1 MKFVHARLSI
11 GARLGVLAGLFLIPI
26 ILLLWLFVQQS
37 WKDISFAEHE
47 LRGAAYLE
55 KVWPGLSSAARGE
68 APSAQVN
75 AAIAAAAAEE
85 DAVFRSGEAS
95 AALASAG
102 TSTERVAASA
112 ALISAVADGSN
123 LTLDPDLDSFYVM
136 DAVTL
141 RLPGLAQA
149 AVDLNAA
156 AAFQGPERQRIAMTA
171 AALGQLRN
179 TAAVAQASL
188 SAGMKANADGT
199 TSAALKAQSEALNVA
214 VGNLATAA
222 QAQID
227 SGTGPVSLAEH
238 ELAVLSQIDQTWA
251 ASNAELTRLL
261 QVRVKGFMG
270 RLWLNLGLVAAFL
283 AASGVLA
290 ALIARGMSGR
300 INDLVGAMERLQRGD
315 LGIQVPHR
323 ADTNETGRI
332 AAAVESFKE
341 AAIQK
346 QRLEQDATQN
356 ERAAEEAKRRA
367 ALDLADRFEASVSSV
382 VAVVAARAAELEET
396 ARAMATT
403 ASQTSDQSTT
413 VAAAAEE
420 ATANVAIVAA
430 SADEMGKS
438 ISEIAHQLSRST
450 TIAGQAVARAQ
461 SINETIGQMAKAA
474 EKIGEVV
481 NMISDIAGQTNLLA
495 LNATIESARAGEAG
509 RGFAVV
515 ASEVKALAT
524 QTSKATEDVASQ
536 IAGIQHITQE
546 SVTAI
551 ADIQRIIDEMNA
563 SSVAIN
569 AAVEE
574 QSAATREIARNTN
587 EAASGAQDVSR
598 NISGVLY
605 GANQTGAAS
614 QQVVS
619 ASQELGQQ
627 ADRLNQVV
635 QDFLSSV
642 RAA

>member
-11 GARLGVLAGLFLIPI
+11 EARLGVLAGLFLVP
-26 ILLLWLFVQQS
+26 ILLLMWLFVQQS

-75 AAIAAAAAEE
+75 AAIAAVAAED

-95 AALASAG
+95 AALAAAS

-199 TSAALKAQSEALNVA
+199 TSAALKARSEALSLA
-214 VGNLATAA
+214 VGNLANAA

-227 SGTGPVSLAEH
+227 SGTGPVSLEADEK
-238 ELAVLSQIDQTWA
+238 AVLSQIDQTWT
-251 ASNAELTRLL
+251 ASNSELTRLL
-261 QVRVKGFMG
+261 EARVKGFMG

-300 INDLVGAMERLQRGD
+300 ITDLVGTMERLQRGD
-315 LGIQVPHR
+315 LGVQVPHR

-536 IAGIQHITQE
+536 IAGIQQITHE